1 MAAGSL
7 ATKAQA
13 IEQIHPRSLKFL
25 SEHLQGLI
33 RGRLWAQVLIGMML
47 GLLTGIALGPTAGWV
62 PAPTAA
68 TVSSWLALPGQLFL
82 ALIQMIVIPLVFASI
97 IRGLA
102 ASEDVDQLRK
112 VGLRAVFYFVGTT
125 TVAIVIGLSIALIV
139 KPGQFVD
146 SEMVRA
152 ALSAPPPASVQ
163 NAAAPPTL
171 EELPGKILTLLPTNP
186 LGSMVENDMMRV
198 VIFGMVVGIAL
209 VLMAPEKSRPL
220 LDLLGSLQEVCMTVV
235 RWAMLLAP
243 FAVFGLMAQLTAK
256 IGIEALVGMAV
267 YVLTVL
273 AGLLLLVCGYLI
285 LAAAVGGKGPL
296 QFLSAVRELLL
307 LAFSTSSSAAVMPLS
322 IRTAEE
328 KLGVRPSVAQFVV
341 PLGATINMDG
351 TALYQ
356 GVAAIFLA
364 QVFGI
369 EISTGGMLLIVV
381 TAIGASIGAPAT
393 PGVGIVILSLVLGS
407 VGIPASGIALIL
419 GVDRILDMSRTAVNV
434 CGDQVAS
441 LVMDKWVGGSRP
453 ARLELAEERV
463 HEQIR
468 ARTGQDILIQR
479 KHSPAASTEPPQ
491 QPPE

>member
-1 MAAGSL
+1 MAVESL
-7 ATKAQA
+7 ASKAQA
-13 IEQIHPRSLKFL
+13 VEQIHPRSLKFL
-25 SEHLQGLI
+25 SDHLQILI
-33 RGRLWAQVLIGMML
+33 RGRLWAQVLIGMVL
-47 GLLTGIALGPTAGWV
+47 GLATGIMIGPTVGWV

-68 TVSSWLALPGQLFL
+68 TIASWLALPGHLFL
-82 ALIQMIVIPLVFASI
+82 ALIQMIVIPLIFASI

-112 VGLRAVFYFVGTT
+112 IGLRAVFYFIGTT
-125 TVAIVIGLSIALIV
+125 TVAITIGLSVAFLI
-139 KPGQFVD
+139 KPGQYVD
-146 SEMVRA
+146 SEMVRT
-152 ALSAPPPASVQ
+152 ALSSQPSVPIPDVG
-163 NAAAPPTL
+163 APPTL
-171 EELPGKILTLLPTNP
+171 EELPKKILTLLPTNP

-198 VIFGMVVGIAL
+198 VIFAMVVGIAL
-209 VLMAPEKSRPL
+209 VLMTPEKSRPL

-235 RWAMLLAP
+235 RWAMMLAP
-243 FAVFGLMAQLTAK
+243 FAVFGLLAQLTAK

-273 AGLLLLVCGYLI
+273 AGLLLLVVMYLA
-285 LAAAVGGKGPL
+285 LAAFVGRKGPV
-296 QFLSAVRELLL
+296 QFLTAVRELLL

-381 TAIGASIGAPAT
+381 TSIGASIGAPAT

-407 VGIPASGIALIL
+407 VGIPAAGIALIL
-419 GVDRILDMSRTAVNV
+419 GVDRILDMCRTSVNV

-441 LVMDKWVGGSRP
+441 LVMDRWVGGPRP
-453 ARLELAEERV
+453 ARLELAEERM

-468 ARTGQDILIQR
+468 ERTGQDILIKP
-479 KHSPAASTEPPQ
+479 KHSPAAEPS
-491 QPPE
+491 

>member
-1 MAAGSL
+1 MAAESL
-7 ATKAQA
+7 ASRAQA
-13 IEQIHPRSLKFL
+13 VEQIHPRSLKFL
-25 SEHLQGLI
+25 SEHLQSLI
-33 RGRLWAQVLIGMML
+33 RGRLWAQVLVGMVL
-47 GLLTGIALGPTAGWV
+47 GLVTGIALGPSAGWV
-62 PAPTAA
+62 APATAA
-68 TVSSWLALPGQLFL
+68 TISSWLALPGHLFL

-102 ASEDVDQLRK
+102 ASEDIDQLRK
-112 VGLRAVFYFVGTT
+112 IGLRAVLYFVATT
-125 TVAIVIGLSIALIV
+125 TVAITIGLSIALLV
-139 KPGQFVD
+139 KPGQYVD

-152 ALSAPPPASVQ
+152 ALSEPPPAPVQ
-163 NAAAPPTL
+163 DAAAPPTL

-186 LGSMVENDMMRV
+186 LGSMVENDMIRV
-198 VIFGMVVGIAL
+198 VIFGIVVGIAL
-209 VLMAPEKSRPL
+209 VMMAPEKSRPL

-235 RWAMLLAP
+235 RWAMHIAP
-243 FAVFGLMAQLTAK
+243 LAVFGLLAQLTAK
-256 IGIEALVGMAV
+256 IGLEALVGMAV
-267 YVLTVL
+267 YVVTVL
-273 AGLLLLVCGYLI
+273 AGLLILVLMYLV
-285 LAAAVGGKGPL
+285 LAAAVGRK
-296 QFLSAVRELLL
+296 QSWRFLTAVRELLL

-369 EISTGGMLLIVV
+369 EIELSGMLLIVV
-381 TAIGASIGAPAT
+381 TSIGASIGAPAT
-393 PGVGIVILSLVLGS
+393 PGVGIVILALVLGS
-407 VGIPASGIALIL
+407 VGIPAAGIALIL
-419 GVDRILDMSRTAVNV
+419 GVDRILDMCRTAVNV

-441 LVMDKWVGGSRP
+441 LIMDQWVGGPRP

-468 ARTGQDILIQR
+468 ERTGQDILI
-479 KHSPAASTEPPQ
+479 KPARPPSADRD
-491 QPPE
+491 EA